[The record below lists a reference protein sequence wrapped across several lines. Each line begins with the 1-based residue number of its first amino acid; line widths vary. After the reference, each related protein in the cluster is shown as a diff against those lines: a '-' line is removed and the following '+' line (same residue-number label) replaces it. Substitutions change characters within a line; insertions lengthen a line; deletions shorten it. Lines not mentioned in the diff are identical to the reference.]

1 LADAV
6 ALNRWNGTDVR
17 LGAVVD
23 TMAQLRRSV
32 ARTASR
38 TWVMTLV
45 AIAVTDDEVYQA
57 TQVLRALGAH
67 HPARLLVVQTQPD
80 AAPPGSDAAPA
91 PGIDASV
98 TIYGTEVDG
107 HPLTFDEVS
116 LLVKGE
122 AAHHL
127 DSIIEPFT
135 LSDLPVVVWYPA
147 TLPSVS
153 EPLLTKASSVLVDT
167 KQAQDVAGLIA
178 LAGRRAVVD
187 LSWMRLRPWREMVAA
202 LFDPLAF
209 RPYAHQITSAYI
221 AGKGGP
227 RRLLAGWLGSRLGLP
242 KERMELHDAR
252 HARVVLRAG
261 SEATFEVAREEGER
275 LVRASAIID
284 GGIRRQELLPLPDDS
299 LVWSLA
305 EALTHLGRDRVWQQ
319 ALAAGVAADAWL

>member
-1 LADAV
+1 MADAV
-6 ALNRWNGTDVR
+6 ALNRWYGTEVG

-45 AIAVTDDEVYQA
+45 AIAVSDDEAYQA

-67 HPARLLVVQTQPD
+67 HPARLLVVQPQPEAVVG
-80 AAPPGSDAAPA
+80 AA
-91 PGIDASV
+91 GIDASV

-116 LLVKGE
+116 LWVKGE
-122 AAHHL
+122 AARHL
-127 DSIIEPFT
+127 DSIVEPFT

-147 TLPSVS
+147 SLPAVS
-153 EPLLTKASSVLVDT
+153 EPLLAKASSVLVDT
-167 KQAQDVAGLIA
+167 REAHDVAGLIA

-202 LFDPLAF
+202 LFDPPEF
-209 RPYAHQITSAYI
+209 RPYARQITSASI

-227 RRLLAGWLGSRLGLP
+227 RRLLAGWLGSRLGLS

-252 HARVVLRAG
+252 HARVVLRSG
-261 SEATFEVAREEGER
+261 STASFEVAREEGER
-275 LVRASAIID
+275 LVRASAVID
-284 GGIRRQELLPLPDDS
+284 GEIRHHELLPLPDDS
-299 LVWSLA
+299 LVWSLS

>member
-1 LADAV
+1 VADAV

-45 AIAVTDDEVYQA
+45 AIAVSDDEVYQA

-67 HPARLLVVQTQPD
+67 HPARLLVVQAQPEGG
-80 AAPPGSDAAPA
+80 AAPGV
-91 PGIDASV
+91 DASV
-98 TIYGTEVDG
+98 TIYGTEIDG

-116 LLVKGE
+116 LLVKGD
-122 AAHHL
+122 AARHL

-153 EPLLTKASSVLVDT
+153 EPVLTKASSVLVDT

-202 LFDPLAF
+202 LFDPPEF
-209 RPYAHQITSAYI
+209 RPYARQITSADVT
-221 AGKGGP
+221 GKGGP

-242 KERMELHDAR
+242 KEHMELHDAR

-261 SEATFEVAREEGER
+261 SDATFEVAREEGER
-275 LVRASAIID
+275 LVRASAVID
-284 GGIRRQELLPLPDDS
+284 GSIRHHELLPLPDDS
-299 LVWSLA
+299 LVWSLS

>member
-1 LADAV
+1 VADAV
-6 ALNRWNGTDVR
+6 VLNRWNARDVR

-45 AIAVTDDEVYQA
+45 AVAANDREASQA
-57 TQVLRALGAH
+57 IQVLRALGAH
-67 HPARLLVVQTQPD
+67 HPARLVVVQSQPETAD
-80 AAPPGSDAAPA
+80 GVAS
-91 PGIDASV
+91 GIDASV

-107 HPLTFDEVS
+107 HPLTFDEVA
-116 LLVKGE
+116 LCVKGE
-122 AAHHL
+122 AAQHL

-153 EPLLTKASSVLVDT
+153 EPLLAKASSVLVDT
-167 KQAQDVAGLIA
+167 KDAHDVAGLIA

-187 LSWMRLRPWREMVAA
+187 LSWTRLRPWREMVAA
-202 LFDPLAF
+202 LFEPPEF
-209 RPYAHQITSAYI
+209 RPYVRRITSASI
-221 AGKGGP
+221 SGKGGP
-227 RRLLAGWLGSRLGLP
+227 RRLLAGWVASRLGLP
-242 KERMELHDAR
+242 KERLELHDAR

-261 SEATFEVAREEGER
+261 SAAVFEVVREEGER
-275 LVRASAIID
+275 LVRASAVIE
-284 GGIRRQELLPLPDDS
+284 GGPSHRELLPLPEDS
-299 LVWSLA
+299 LAWSLA

-319 ALAAGVAADAWL
+319 ALAGGVAADAWM

>member
-1 LADAV
+1 VADAV
-6 ALNRWNGTDVR
+6 VLNRWNASDVR
-17 LGAVVD
+17 LGSVVD

-45 AIAVTDDEVYQA
+45 AVAASDDEVRQA
-57 TQVLRALGAH
+57 NQVLRALGAH
-67 HPARLLVVQTQPD
+67 HPARLVVVQPQPEIAD
-80 AAPPGSDAAPA
+80 GVP

-107 HPLTFDEVS
+107 HPLTFDEVA
-116 LLVKGE
+116 LCVRGE

-127 DSIIEPFT
+127 DSIVEPFT

-147 TLPSVS
+147 TLPAVS

-167 KQAQDVAGLIA
+167 KDAHDVAGLIA

-187 LSWMRLRPWREMVAA
+187 LSWTRLRPWREMVAA
-202 LFDPLAF
+202 LFEPPEF
-209 RPYAHQITSAYI
+209 RPYVRQITSAFI

-227 RRLLAGWLGSRLGLP
+227 RRLLAGWVASRLGLP
-242 KERMELHDAR
+242 KERLELQDAR

-261 SEATFEVAREEGER
+261 TAATFEVVREQGER
-275 LVRASAIID
+275 LVRASATIE
-284 GGIRRQELLPLPDDS
+284 GGASHRELLPLPDDS
-299 LVWSLA
+299 LAWSLA

-319 ALAAGVAADAWL
+319 ALAAGVAADAWV

>member
-1 LADAV
+1 
-6 ALNRWNGTDVR
+6 
-17 LGAVVD
+17 
-23 TMAQLRRSV
+23 
-32 ARTASR
+32 
-38 TWVMTLV
+38 LV
-45 AIAVTDDEVYQA
+45 AIAVNDDEVYQA

-67 HPARLLVVQTQPD
+67 HPARLLVVQPQPD
-80 AAPPGSDAAPA
+80 EPAAA
-91 PGIDASV
+91 GIDASV

-116 LLVKGE
+116 LSVRGE

-147 TLPSVS
+147 SLPAVS
-153 EPLLTKASSVLVDT
+153 EPLLAKASSVLVDT
-167 KQAQDVAGLIA
+167 REAHDVAGLIA

-187 LSWMRLRPWREMVAA
+187 LSWMRLGPWREMVAA
-202 LFDPLAF
+202 LFDPPEF
-209 RPYAHQITSAYI
+209 RPYARQITSAYV

-252 HARVVLRAG
+252 HARVVLRALRAG
-261 SEATFEVAREEGER
+261 SDATFEVAREEGER
-275 LVRASAIID
+275 LVRASAVVD
-284 GGIRRQELLPLPDDS
+284 GGIRHHELLPLPEDS
-299 LVWSLA
+299 LVWSLS

>member
-1 LADAV
+1 MADAV
-6 ALNRWNGTDVR
+6 ALNRWHGSDVR
-17 LGAVVD
+17 LGTVVD

-45 AIAVTDDEVYQA
+45 AVATSDDEVYQA

-67 HPARLLVVQTQPD
+67 HPARLLVVLAQPEV
-80 AAPPGSDAAPA
+80 AAAGSA
-91 PGIDASV
+91 GIDASV
-98 TIYGTEVDG
+98 TIYGTETDG
-107 HPLTFDEVS
+107 HPLTFDEVE
-116 LLVKGE
+116 LWVKGE

-147 TLPSVS
+147 TLPAVS
-153 EPLLTKASSVLVDT
+153 ETLLAKASSVLVDT
-167 KQAQDVAGLIA
+167 KDAHDVAGLIA

-202 LFDPLAF
+202 LFEPPDF
-209 RPYAHQITSAYI
+209 RPFARQITSAYI

-227 RRLLAGWLGSRLGLP
+227 RRLLAGWVASRLGLS
-242 KERMELHDAR
+242 KERLELEDAR

-261 SEATFEVAREEGER
+261 SSATFEVARQEGER
-275 LVRASAIID
+275 LVRASATIV
-284 GGIRRQELLPLPDDS
+284 GGPSHHELLPLPVDS
-299 LVWSLA
+299 LVWSLS